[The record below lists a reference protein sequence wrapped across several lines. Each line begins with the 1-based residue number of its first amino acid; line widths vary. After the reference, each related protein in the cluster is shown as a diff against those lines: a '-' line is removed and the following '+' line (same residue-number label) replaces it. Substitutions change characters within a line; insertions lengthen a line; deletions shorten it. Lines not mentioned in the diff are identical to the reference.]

1 MARNLVEIPLQI
13 ACEAKVANITSSHK
27 DMGPLEGE
35 AWSCHI
41 RAQDLILWTILEQ
54 VPIAISARP
63 EGQRCVEVE
72 TRGPIH

>member
-35 AWSCHI
+35 AWSLVMSHKGSGF
-41 RAQDLILWTILEQ
+41 DFMDNT
-54 VPIAISARP
+54 
-63 EGQRCVEVE
+63 
-72 TRGPIH
+72 